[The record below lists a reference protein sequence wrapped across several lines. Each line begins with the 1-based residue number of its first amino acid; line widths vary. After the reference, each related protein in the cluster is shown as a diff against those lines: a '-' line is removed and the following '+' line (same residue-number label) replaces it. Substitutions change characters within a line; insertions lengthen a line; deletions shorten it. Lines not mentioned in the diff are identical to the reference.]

1 MGPPLV
7 SSGSSSALVGS
18 FKWWSIRVTIVTGE
32 VDWLYSSTTFS
43 SSGLVGLLGSQVGL
57 SSAQEGLSSAL
68 EGWSSGIM
76 GSLGTQ
82 FMLPHGLVGS
92 QRSQVI
98 V

>member
-1 MGPPLV
+1 MGL
-7 SSGSSSALVGS
+7 SSALADS
-18 FKWWSIRVTIVTGE
+18 LQWSNKVTKGPGE
-32 VDWLYSSTTFS
+32 VNCWYSSFFLS
-43 SSGLVGLLGSQVGL
+43 SSGLVWFLRSQV
-57 SSAQEGLSSAL
+57 GLSSAL

-92 QRSQVI
+92 QRSQEI

>member
-57 SSAQEGLSSAL
+57 SSAL

-82 FMLPHGLVGS
+82 FMLPHGLVSS